1 MKNNA
6 SAYMTLDQ
14 FTRLASRFQAKIDF
28 IKYKLSQYKDCEEHL
43 KPVVVDDVLQLLDKP
58 CDAFI
63 SDLDMQ
69 RPLAGKCEQVD
80 FFDKELC

>member
-1 MKNNA
+1 MKNDA
-6 SAYMTLDQ
+6 TAYMTLDQ

-28 IKYKLSQYKDCEEHL
+28 IKYKLNKYESTDESYRTDL
-43 KPVVVDDVLQLLDKP
+43 IRDVMALLDKP

-69 RPLAGKCEQVD
+69 RPFAGKCEQVD